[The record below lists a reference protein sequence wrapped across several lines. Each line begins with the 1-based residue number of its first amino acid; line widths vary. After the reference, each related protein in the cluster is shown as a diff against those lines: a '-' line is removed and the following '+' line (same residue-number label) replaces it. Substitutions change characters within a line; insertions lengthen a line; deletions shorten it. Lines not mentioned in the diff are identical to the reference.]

1 MEFSHLVRP
10 RSVEEAY
17 SYVVERNALLL
28 GGGAWLRMSPRSVE
42 TAVDLSSLDLRYIRQ
57 SGQLI
62 EIGAMATARDVETSA
77 VLEHAFGDVFRHAA
91 ENIVGVQ
98 MRNIVSMGGTIAGRF
113 GFSDLNTLF
122 LALDAHLVLHSAGEL
137 GIESF
142 LAKAPKF
149 PLLIEKVLIDSGI
162 RSAFK
167 SVRNTATDLPILN
180 AAVALTPKGWRIAVG
195 ARPGPARSAPNAAH
209 LLGSAETPSDEHIVA
224 AARATAEEL
233 SFRSDIRGTAE
244 YRRSVCAVLVRRALT
259 EATS

>member
-17 SYVVERNALLL
+17 SYAVAPNALLI

-57 SGQLI
+57 SGQLV
-62 EIGAMATARDVETSA
+62 EIGAMATARDIETST
-77 VLEHAFGDVFRHAA
+77 VPERAFGNVFRNAA

-122 LALDAHLVLHSAGEL
+122 LALDAHLVLHTAGVL
-137 GIESF
+137 SMESF
-142 LAKAPKF
+142 LLKAPKV
-149 PLLIEKVLIDSGI
+149 PLLIEKIMIDRGH
-162 RSAFK
+162 RATFK
-167 SVRNTATDLPILN
+167 SVRNTTTDLPILN
-180 AAVALTPKGWRIAVG
+180 VAVAFDAKGWRIAVG
-195 ARPGPARSAPNAAH
+195 ARPGPARSASNAARI
-209 LLGSAETPSDEHIVA
+209 LGTARRPGEESIVA
-224 AARATAEEL
+224 AARATVEEL

-259 EATS
+259 EASS